1 MTPGES
7 DRQSDW
13 EQFGGGV
20 PEPATCVVHRSEPH
34 DIYIGRGD
42 GGDAH
47 LNNTDIGE
55 TGWLGNPY
63 KTESGGG
70 DYTREQS
77 IGLYRADV
85 LDRLDIDPAF
95 GAALAQLKGQRLACY
110 CRHARETAPAC
121 HGDVL
126 VRVIEGLEPVET
138 ADSDSSSDAE
148 RETGRDGDSGKR

>member
-20 PEPATCVVHRSEPH
+20 PEPATRVVHRSEPH
-34 DIYIGRGD
+34 DVYIGRGN

-77 IGLYRADV
+77 IALYRANV
-85 LDRLDIDPAF
+85 LACLNDDPAF
-95 GAALAQLKGQRLACY
+95 GTALVQLKGQRLACY
-110 CRHARETAPAC
+110 CRRARESEPAC

-126 VRVIEGLEPVET
+126 VRAIEGLKPVEAT
-138 ADSDSSSDAE
+138 DSDSGSDGECEA
-148 RETGRDGDSGKR
+148 GRDGDSGKR

>member
-1 MTPGES
+1 MTPRES
-7 DRQSDW
+7 NRRVDW

-20 PEPATCVVHRSEPH
+20 PAPTTRVVHRSEPH

-47 LNNTDIGE
+47 LNNTNIGE

-63 KTESGGG
+63 KTKSGGG
-70 DYTREQS
+70 GYTREQS
-77 IGLYRADV
+77 IALSRADV
-85 LDRLDIDPAF
+85 LHRLDHDPAF

-110 CRHARETAPAC
+110 CRHARETEPAC

-126 VRVIEGLEPVET
+126 VDVIDALQPASSE
-138 ADSDSSSDAE
+138 SDSEGNDV
-148 RETGRDGDSGKR
+148 